1 MISIPADGIRLRDFR
16 WDDLSQYQSL
26 RSDPKFQR
34 FYSEEDSA
42 PDKAKEL
49 LGMFISQIG
58 EVPRTKYQLA
68 VVSRSGDLMGSCGI
82 RIESPGHAS
91 IGCEL
96 GRRWHGTGAARY
108 AADALLEFGF
118 LELAVQRIFA
128 ETISENK
135 AAIRLCK
142 TVGMRVESERVDDRN
157 FKGRDWTT
165 TVLAISRED
174 WQARRTR
181 RELF

>member
-1 MISIPADGIRLRDFR
+1 MISIPTKRLLLRDFR

-26 RSDPKFQR
+26 RSDPKFHR
-34 FYSEEDSA
+34 FYSDEDSA
-42 PDKAKEL
+42 PDKAREL
-49 LGMFISQIG
+49 LGMFISQSG
-58 EVPRTKYQLA
+58 EAPRTKYQLA
-68 VVSRSGDLMGSCGI
+68 VVSSSGDLMGSCGI
-82 RIESPGHAS
+82 RIESPGNAS

-118 LELAVQRIFA
+118 LELAVQRVFA

-135 AAIRLCK
+135 AAIRLCNAI
-142 TVGMRVESERVDDRN
+142 GMHVESERASDRH

-165 TVLAISRED
+165 TVLAI
-174 WQARRTR
+174 TR
-181 RELF
+181 NEWHSNRAQRQFQ